1 MLIHNVVFLQMDGHK
16 CCYKR
21 VVCFEKNHTY
31 SRGYFFLKLHL
42 KLHLSKNLMQ
52 FHDLFLNILKKKKK
66 DFLVRFSIQR
76 KKDFEAGG
84 GHIFKWRLLLL
95 VMEIFKYESL

>member
-52 FHDLFLNILKKKKK
+52 FHDLF
-66 DFLVRFSIQR
+66 
-76 KKDFEAGG
+76 
-84 GHIFKWRLLLL
+84 
-95 VMEIFKYESL
+95 